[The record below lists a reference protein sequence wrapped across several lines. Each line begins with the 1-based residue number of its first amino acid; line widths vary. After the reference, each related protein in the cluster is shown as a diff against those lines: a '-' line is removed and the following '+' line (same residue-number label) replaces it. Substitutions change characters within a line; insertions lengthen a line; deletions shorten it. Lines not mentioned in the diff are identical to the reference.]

1 MRSALNILSEPFP
14 PETVVFVRGNL
25 ERISD
30 TPRTAPENF
39 AAETPS
45 TTQREFLDRVAR
57 CAAFFR
63 DRSELRFAL
72 HANDVELFAV
82 WFFALLAARKEIVL
96 PPNARRGTLAR
107 LVDRCEILVS
117 DEASAAN
124 RFFDGISRRA
134 VPENAFAPAVPE
146 NAFAPRALC
155 PLPSALPAA
164 PDFRFEPLVGR
175 FVTFFTSGST
185 AEPKAIR
192 KPFETLAAE
201 ADFHARNAIFSPLCV
216 PAAPDATVPAARPEK
231 SLPPCFVAAVRV
243 NHMLGMLWQLLIP
256 LTLGARIDA
265 DFVAV
270 PEEFFARLRRAGGN
284 VFFTA
289 SPAFLEKLAESAE
302 FCAFPSRACRE
313 IFTAGSEL
321 DEKTAGA
328 LTQIFGFAPFEIFG
342 STESGGVAS
351 RRQSETRAW
360 SVFAPVE
367 IESVEAAPVEI
378 ESVARRADKNS
389 GGCAEKNDVAGPRN
403 SRLARVASPFCGN
416 APFLLSDA
424 LAPFGAEAFPR
435 HFRLLGRTDR
445 LVKIAENR
453 VSLPELEAQF
463 EAHAFVEK
471 AHVLA
476 LDGARPALG
485 ALLVPSRE
493 GKIFLKRAGTK
504 RALVRRLRD
513 DLDEFFESG
522 AFPKKI
528 RLVNAIPRDDQGKF
542 SRAVLLG
549 FFKNNLAEP
558 LLENVSRSD
567 NAVHADATFLSDSL
581 YFQGHFPTFPLLPGV
596 VQVYFACV
604 FAERFFGVAV
614 RPTQISRLKFAR
626 IIFPNETVSFA
637 LSLAGTSDASV
648 VGFSFKKG
656 ERVCSE
662 GTLKTFLPAAPKI
675 SPAAAG
681 TASEKSA
688 GTAPEGASRDV

>member
-25 ERISD
+25 ERVSD

-39 AAETPS
+39 VAETPS

-107 LVDRCEILVS
+107 LADRCEILVS
-117 DEASAAN
+117 DEASAAD
-124 RFFDGISRRA
+124 RFFDGISRR
-134 VPENAFAPAVPE
+134 AVPE

-164 PDFRFEPLVGR
+164 PDFRFEPLSGR

-216 PAAPDATVPAARPEK
+216 PAAHDATVPAARPEK

-302 FCAFPSRACRE
+302 FCAFPPRACRE

-328 LTQIFGFAPFEIFG
+328 LMQIFGFAPFEIFG

-351 RRQSETRAW
+351 RRQNETRAW

-378 ESVARRADKNS
+378 ESVARSVDENS

-435 HFRLLGRTDR
+435 RFRLLGRTDR

-504 RALVRRLRD
+504 RAFVRRLRD

-542 SRAVLLG
+542 SRAALLG

-558 LLENVSRSD
+558 LLENVSRSE

-637 LSLAGTSDASV
+637 LSLAGTPNASV

-662 GTLKTFLPAAPKI
+662 GTLKTFSPAAPKI

-681 TASEKSA
+681 TA
-688 GTAPEGASRDV
+688 PEGASRDV

>member
-14 PETVVFVRGNL
+14 SETVVFVRGNL
-25 ERISD
+25 ERVSD
-30 TPRTAPENF
+30 TPCAAPENF

-72 HANDVELFAV
+72 HANDAELFAV

-117 DEASAAN
+117 DDAPAAN
-124 RFFDGISRRA
+124 SFFDGISCRA
-134 VPENAFAPAVPE
+134 VPENAFAPH
-146 NAFAPRALC
+146 ALC

-164 PDFRFEPLVGR
+164 PDFCFEPLAGR

-192 KPFETLAAE
+192 KPFETLVAE

-216 PAAPDATVPAARPEK
+216 PAARSGK
-231 SLPPCFVAAVRV
+231 SLPPRFVAAVRV

-302 FCAFPSRACRE
+302 FCAFPPRACRE

-360 SVFAPVE
+360 SAFAPVE
-367 IESVEAAPVEI
+367 IESVEI
-378 ESVARRADKNS
+378 ESVVRRADENS
-389 GGCAEKNDVAGPRN
+389 GDCTEKNDVAGPRN
-403 SRLARVASPFCGN
+403 SRFARVASPFCGN

-435 HFRLLGRTDR
+435 CFRLLGRTDR

-493 GKIFLKRAGTK
+493 GKNFLKRAGTK
-504 RALVRRLRD
+504 RAFVRRLRD

-528 RLVNAIPRDDQGKF
+528 RLVNAIPRDEQGKF
-542 SRAVLLG
+542 SRAALLG

-558 LLENVSRSD
+558 LLENVSRSE
-567 NAVHADATFLSDSL
+567 NAVRADATFLSDSL

-614 RPTQISRLKFAR
+614 RPTQIFRLKFAS

-637 LSLAGTSDASV
+637 LSLAGTPNASV

-662 GTLKTFLPAAPKI
+662 GTLKTFLSATPKI

>member
-25 ERISD
+25 ERVSD

-72 HANDVELFAV
+72 HSNDVELFAV

-134 VPENAFAPAVPE
+134 VPENAFAP
-146 NAFAPRALC
+146 RALC

-164 PDFRFEPLVGR
+164 PDFRFEPLAGR

-216 PAAPDATVPAARPEK
+216 PAARSGK

-270 PEEFFARLRRAGGN
+270 PEEFFARLRCAGGN

-302 FCAFPSRACRE
+302 FCAFPPRACRE

-360 SVFAPVE
+360 STFAPVEIESVE

-378 ESVARRADKNS
+378 APVEIESVARRADENS

-542 SRAVLLG
+542 SRAALLG

-558 LLENVSRSD
+558 LLENVSRSE

-626 IIFPNETVSFA
+626 IISPNETVSFA
-637 LSLAGTSDASV
+637 LSLAGTPNASV

-662 GTLKTFLPAAPKI
+662 GTLKTFLSAAPKI
-675 SPAAAG
+675 SPAAAE
-681 TASEKSA
+681 TALEKSA